1 MERSAHFV
9 EILERY
15 GGEVPVLSKVH
26 RLFRE
31 EAARR
36 AAREERESGT
46 ATGADDALQ
55 PYFVVQEWLA
65 PSVAGLRGVLGLRV
79 TVLTGGERA
88 AGLLP
93 DQGGERARPRRCP
106 VPHPEVENRKARGV
120 AVMCT

>member
-46 ATGADDALQ
+46 AAGADDALQ

-79 TVLTGGERA
+79 TVLTGGEQLLAFCQIKEESVHDPA
-88 AGLLP
+88 AALSHIRRSKTG
-93 DQGGERARPRRCP
+93 RP
-106 VPHPEVENRKARGV
+106 GV
-120 AVMCT
+120 SR